1 MVYLEIRI
9 IPIMTIGGTHT
20 QDTQRGVVVGRIHHL
35 KDWTPRVE
43 GIHME
48 ALHGICHMSIL
59 PDSLHMRT
67 RRDTLL
73 KNKAPTETKLI
84 KEITGTKIIGTI
96 NSDAHREIMMTIT
109 VITVR

>member
-35 KDWTPRVE
+35 KDWTPPVE

-59 PDSLHMRT
+59 PDSL
-67 RRDTLL
+67 
-73 KNKAPTETKLI
+73 
-84 KEITGTKIIGTI
+84 TGTKIIGII